1 MSEIIHRNGHEL
13 EGAFNRS
20 VSEHSGWHYDSSVE
34 VSGGSEECECEIDCY
49 CDECRRCEHSGENI
63 DYCEAEACM
72 RCDQC
77 EDDIDDCECFL
88 SSAFDKECPE
98 CKNSSFSSEEAIAC
112 TMHRYQAFNEN
123 CHPACEDTYTSCD
136 GECGCERDCSCGT
149 EVDGEMV
156 SPPLKSEECEKWIRD
171 NYPEQTNTTCGS
183 HHHVSFKHMKYY
195 AIVMDREFQ
204 QFMFDEL
211 EMWGKSVGVR
221 EGSAFYRRLQGDVH
235 WCKNEYSAH
244 EQIHTSDKSDC
255 RYRAINY
262 CNKLHGTMEVRV
274 LPAFQD
280 VDYTVSAHRALTGI
294 IEQYVSDH
302 KDSLTQ
308 QHKTI
313 TMEVMV

>member
-13 EGAFNRS
+13 EGAFDRS
-20 VSEHSGWHYDSSVE
+20 VSEYSGWHYDSSVE
-34 VSGGSEECECEIDCY
+34 VCGGSEECECEIDCD
-49 CDECRRCEHSGENI
+49 CDGCRRCEDSGENI
-63 DYCEAEACM
+63 DYCQNMACM
-72 RCDQC
+72 RCDEC
-77 EDDIDDCECFL
+77 SDDIDDCECYIT
-88 SSAFDKECPE
+88 SAFDKTCNECLE
-98 CKNSSFSSEEAIAC
+98 CSFNSEESIAC
-112 TMHRYQAFNEN
+112 NTHRCEKFEEN
-123 CHPACEDTYTSCD
+123 CHAECDCTYVSCD
-136 GECGCERDCSCGT
+136 GDCGCERDCSCGT

-156 SPPLKSEECEKWIRD
+156 SPPLMSEECEQWIRN
-171 NYPEQTNTTCGS
+171 NYPNQTNTTCGS

-204 QFMFDEL
+204 EFMLDEL

-221 EGSAFYRRLQGDVH
+221 DGSAFYRRLQGDVH

-255 RYRAINY
+255 RYRVINY

-280 VDYTVSAHRALTGI
+280 VEYTVSAHRALTSI